1 MMIRSIPPASSHLAD
16 SPVPAPPPTI
26 GTCLA
31 TMSRN
36 FSSIFFLSMAGMA
49 SDSFF
54 LFQDVPEVLH
64 QCGGELRVVD
74 MQGQPRQAA
83 RRGLLQCFL
92 DRIEYGR
99 VGFGS
104 VKRHSGRIQRG

>member
-64 QCGGELRVVD
+64 QCGGELRVGD

-83 RRGLLQCFL
+83 RPGLLQCFL
-92 DRIEYGR
+92 DRFQYGPR
-99 VGFGS
+99 ALRLLT
-104 VKRHSGRIQRG
+104 RHS